1 MPSDERLAPVHEV
14 LRPRRDAFRAALAA
28 TAEQI
33 RAFLREQRAAPSNGR
48 GARLAS
54 ELGAFGADRIDVTR
68 LASVFHAGATLD
80 PATNTAVERA
90 AATLTALAA
99 EGGLPDEV
107 DVPSGGDLR
116 RATGEALANVGRA
129 FGAVRA
135 FELARAGG
143 RRVEDVAPEA
153 DGLPY
158 ARWSRGERRL
168 APPLVVTVDGADL
181 RAECLAEFLDGSQ
194 QIVLVVRGACAPAPL
209 VRLITPGTLVLQ
221 TADAT
226 GLDRLAACE
235 GPAIAALVP
244 DTAARFTHD
253 PAGGPDPW
261 DRLAVAFVPERA
273 PRMAMG
279 GASASQQGEEL
290 RLLRVLAAR
299 PAVVPAA
306 ADAGTQVGTAPTA
319 PAEDPAGRLAAWLLA
334 QADLSELG

>member
-1 MPSDERLAPVHEV
+1 MPSDERLARVHEV

-33 RAFLREQRAAPSNGR
+33 RAFLRAQRATPSNGR

-68 LASVFHAGATLD
+68 LASVFQAGATLD

-99 EGGLPDEV
+99 EGGLPVDV

-116 RATGEALANVGRA
+116 QVTGEALASIGRA

-143 RRVEDVAPEA
+143 RRLEDVALEA

-181 RAECLAEFLDGSQ
+181 RAECLAEFLDGTQ

-209 VRLITPGTLVLQ
+209 VRLITPGTFVLQ
-221 TADAT
+221 ASDAA
-226 GLDRLAACE
+226 GLDRLAAWE

-253 PAGGPDPW
+253 PMGGADAW
-261 DRLAVAFVPERA
+261 DRLTVAFLPERA
-273 PRMAMG
+273 PRLAVG

-299 PAVVPAA
+299 PTALPAA
-306 ADAGTQVGTAPTA
+306 ADGAGAVGAAATV
-319 PAEDPAGRLAAWLLA
+319 PADDPAGRLAAWLLA